1 MINVAKKYT
10 KPTTEQEIEQLRK
23 DIVQELAHWKNL
35 RKYGCQD
42 PFWPDGTNMNL
53 VRNHIIYDKERLKEL
68 ITDGNLPEEY
78 YLPTPPE
85 VDNNYLARQNEYF
98 ETRKERI
105 ESCPYDKITNKK
117 PPNVNIAIL
126 ELFEP

>member
-1 MINVAKKYT
+1 MANKEKKIT
-10 KPTTEQEIEQLRK
+10 LEQQIKQLREN
-23 DIVQELAHWKNL
+23 IVQDLKHWQYL
-35 RKYGCQD
+35 REYGCQD
-42 PFWPDGTNMNL
+42 PFWADGVNMNL
-53 VRNHIIYDKERLKEL
+53 TRNHIIYYKMRLREL
-68 ITDGNLPEEY
+68 CKDGNLPEEY

-85 VDNNYLARQNEYF
+85 VDNNYLARQNECF

-105 ESCPYDKITNKK
+105 ESCPYDKITTKK

>member
-1 MINVAKKYT
+1 MVKKYT
-10 KPTTEQEIEQLRK
+10 KPTTEQEIEHLRK

-68 ITDGNLPEEY
+68 IPDGNLPEEY
-78 YLPTPPE
+78 YLPTPPV
-85 VDNNYLARQNEYF
+85 VDNNYLAPKGEYF
-98 ETRKERI
+98 DRRKKSIERV
-105 ESCPYDKITNKK
+105 PGDKITTKK
-117 PPNVNIAIL
+117 QADVDLRIGA
-126 ELFEP
+126 LF

>member
-68 ITDGNLPEEY
+68 IPDGNLPEEY
-78 YLPTPPE
+78 YLPTPPV
-85 VDNNYLARQNEYF
+85 VDNNYLAPKGEYF
-98 ETRKERI
+98 DRRKKSIERM
-105 ESCPYDKITNKK
+105 PGDKVTTKK
-117 PPNVNIAIL
+117 QADVDIRVS
-126 ELFEP
+126 ELF

>member
-1 MINVAKKYT
+1 MVKKYT

-68 ITDGNLPEEY
+68 IPDGNLPEEY
-78 YLPTPPE
+78 YLPTPPV
-85 VDNNYLARQNEYF
+85 VDNNYLAPKGEYF
-98 ETRKERI
+98 DRRKKSIERV
-105 ESCPYDKITNKK
+105 PGDKITTKK
-117 PPNVNIAIL
+117 QADVDLRIGA
-126 ELFEP
+126 LF

>member
-1 MINVAKKYT
+1 MVKKYT
-10 KPTTEQEIEQLRK
+10 KPTPEQEIEQLRK

-68 ITDGNLPEEY
+68 IPDGNLPEEY
-78 YLPTPPE
+78 YLPTPPV
-85 VDNNYLARQNEYF
+85 VDNNYLAPKGEYF
-98 ETRKERI
+98 DRRKKSIERV
-105 ESCPYDKITNKK
+105 PGDKITTKK
-117 PPNVNIAIL
+117 QADVDLRIGA
-126 ELFEP
+126 LF

>member
-53 VRNHIIYDKERLKEL
+53 VRNHIIYAKERLKEL
-68 ITDGNLPEEY
+68 IPDGNLPEEY
-78 YLPTPPE
+78 YLPTPPV
-85 VDNNYLARQNEYF
+85 VDNNYLAPKGEYF
-98 ETRKERI
+98 DRRKKSIERM
-105 ESCPYDKITNKK
+105 PGDKITTKK
-117 PPNVNIAIL
+117 QADVDISVG
-126 ELFEP
+126 ELF

>member
-1 MINVAKKYT
+1 MVKKYT

-68 ITDGNLPEEY
+68 IPDGNLPEEY
-78 YLPTPPE
+78 YLPTPPV
-85 VDNNYLARQNEYF
+85 VDNNYLAPKGEYF
-98 ETRKERI
+98 DRRKKSIERM
-105 ESCPYDKITNKK
+105 PGDKITTKK
-117 PPNVNIAIL
+117 QADVDLRIGA
-126 ELFEP
+126 LF

>member
-1 MINVAKKYT
+1 MAKKYT

-68 ITDGNLPEEY
+68 IPDGKLPEEY
-78 YLPTPPE
+78 YLPTPPV
-85 VDNNYLARQNEYF
+85 VDNDYLAPKGEYF
-98 ETRKERI
+98 DRRKKSIERM
-105 ESCPYDKITNKK
+105 PGDKITTKK
-117 PPNVNIAIL
+117 QADVDLRIGA
-126 ELFEP
+126 LF

>member
-23 DIVQELAHWKNL
+23 DIVQELAHWKKL

-68 ITDGNLPEEY
+68 IPDGNLPEEY
-78 YLPTPPE
+78 YLPTPPV
-85 VDNNYLARQNEYF
+85 VDNNYLAPKGEYF
-98 ETRKERI
+98 DRRKKSIERV
-105 ESCPYDKITNKK
+105 PGDKITTKK
-117 PPNVNIAIL
+117 QADVDLRIGA
-126 ELFEP
+126 LF

>member
-1 MINVAKKYT
+1 MAKKYT
-10 KPTTEQEIEQLRK
+10 KPTPEQEIEQLRK

-68 ITDGNLPEEY
+68 IPDGSLPEEY
-78 YLPTPPE
+78 YLPTPPV
-85 VDNNYLARQNEYF
+85 VDNDYLAPKGEYF
-98 ETRKERI
+98 DRRKKSIERM
-105 ESCPYDKITNKK
+105 PGDKITTKK
-117 PPNVNIAIL
+117 QADVDLRIGA
-126 ELFEP
+126 LF

>member
-1 MINVAKKYT
+1 MVKKYT

-78 YLPTPPE
+78 YLPTPPV
-85 VDNNYLARQNEYF
+85 VDNNYLAPKGEYF
-98 ETRKERI
+98 DRRKKSIERM
-105 ESCPYDKITNKK
+105 PGDKVTTKK
-117 PPNVNIAIL
+117 QADVDIRVS
-126 ELFEP
+126 ELF

>member
-68 ITDGNLPEEY
+68 IPDGNLPEEY
-78 YLPTPPE
+78 YLQTPPV
-85 VDNNYLARQNEYF
+85 VDNNYLAPKGEYF
-98 ETRKERI
+98 DRRKKSIERM
-105 ESCPYDKITNKK
+105 PGDKVTTKK
-117 PPNVNIAIL
+117 QADVDIRVS
-126 ELFEP
+126 ELF

>member
-1 MINVAKKYT
+1 MAKKYT

-68 ITDGNLPEEY
+68 IPDGNLPEEY
-78 YLPTPPE
+78 YLPTPPV
-85 VDNNYLARQNEYF
+85 VDNDYLAPKGEYF
-98 ETRKERI
+98 DRRKKSIERM
-105 ESCPYDKITNKK
+105 PGDKITTKK
-117 PPNVNIAIL
+117 QADVDLRIGA
-126 ELFEP
+126 LF